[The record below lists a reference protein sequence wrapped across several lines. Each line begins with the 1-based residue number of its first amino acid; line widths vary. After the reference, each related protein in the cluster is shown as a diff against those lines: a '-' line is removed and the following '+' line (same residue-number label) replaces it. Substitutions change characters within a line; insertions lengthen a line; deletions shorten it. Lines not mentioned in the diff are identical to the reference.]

1 MTKPAKKTFEAEME
15 VEKYNDKGDKIQL
28 TPVLTKGGAQS
39 TWLLS
44 EPVTKQCGRLEVG
57 EKVKLLITRAD

>member
-1 MTKPAKKTFEAEME
+1 MAKPAKKAFEADME

-39 TWLLS
+39 TWLLAQQ
-44 EPVTKQCGRLEVG
+44 VTEQCGRLEVG
-57 EKVKLLITRAD
+57 EKVKLLIERAD

>member
-15 VEKYNDKGDKIQL
+15 VEKYNDKGAKIQL